1 MDRKQTPDTP
11 WHISFVKKDESDPRR
26 HKARCF
32 YYQQGECHCVKSA
45 YYTSR
50 CPGSSHCNKYTE
62 DEVQTQD
69 IRELQAE
76 RKRAEQY
83 HEKMI
88 KKRIEIEQRLGEAEL
103 YTRYG
108 KVLECPVCGG
118 RLIKN
123 KCNYCGFI
131 RPEPPRAKKDVPH
144 KLLQESIKQRYA
156 FDKKRKSS
164 EGEPS
169 KGRSITPI
177 KPAVVEETTSLRT
190 SGTLIRYIENGAN
203 CPECKT
209 VNSSMTNSDVYD
221 KDGHVQKV
229 SVLICQKCG
238 CIYLTR
244 KLLKKLQMTKR
255 DENLNIIS

>member
-88 KKRIEIEQRLGEAEL
+88 KKRIELEQQLGEAEL

-123 KCNYCGFI
+123 KCNYCDSF
-131 RPEPPRAKKDVPH
+131 VQN
-144 KLLQESIKQRYA
+144 LQEQKRMFPINCFRNLSNKDMHLIKKGNPQR
-156 FDKKRKSS
+156 
-164 EGEPS
+164 
-169 KGRSITPI
+169 
-177 KPAVVEETTSLRT
+177 
-190 SGTLIRYIENGAN
+190 
-203 CPECKT
+203 
-209 VNSSMTNSDVYD
+209 VNQV
-221 KDGHVQKV
+221 KAG
-229 SVLICQKCG
+229 
-238 CIYLTR
+238 
-244 KLLKKLQMTKR
+244 LLYP
-255 DENLNIIS
+255 